1 MTLQALQSG
10 RVTKN
15 KQDGNREFIS
25 LLACVSA
32 IGKAIPP
39 LLIYK
44 GASGDLQSSWVEDV
58 TEDSETYFAATENG
72 WSSNKIGLSWLKN
85 VFERHTKP
93 ASPRARRLLLV
104 DGHSSHVNIAF
115 IDFAD
120 KHRIIVMIL
129 PPHTT
134 HRLQPLDVGLF
145 QPLSTAYSKEL
156 DDLMSKSGGLVSMS
170 KQMFFPMFKRAWD
183 KSFTIANIQHTFQKP
198 GIWPTDG
205 EEMIRRVTRP
215 PPLLEEHS
223 DNIKTPFSAKAIRH
237 FRIAFEDSP
246 TQRRVNKVFKATETM
261 ATKISILEH
270 ENRGLREA
278 IILEKKK
285 RKKGKRLNLCGEISE
300 GVEGYAPVTVGR
312 ALAYH
317 ETKEAVE
324 ALELQAKE
332 ERKIKRA
339 ANALKNKQLKEEKEA
354 KQAAAQLA
362 KELQGANPTS
372 PKTPSKQTKP
382 VAVKS
387 KKASV
392 ATPKAKKA
400 PALSKKPAKLRK
412 EVPDIVVV
420 EDEGW
425 EEVVT
430 QNRRGRQIKLPVRF
444 K

>member
-1 MTLQALQSG
+1 MTLQALQSS

-58 TEDSETYFAATENG
+58 TEDSETYFATTENG
-72 WSSNKIGLSWLKN
+72 WSSNKMGLSWLKN
-85 VFERHTKP
+85 VFETHTKP

-104 DGHSSHVNIAF
+104 DGHSSYVNMAF
-115 IDFAD
+115 INFAD

-129 PPHTT
+129 PPYTT

-170 KQMFFPMFKRAWD
+170 KRMFSPMFKRAWD
-183 KSFTIANIQHTFQKP
+183 KSFTVVNIQHAFQKP

-215 PPLLEEHS
+215 PPLLEEHYN
-223 DNIKTPFSAKAIRH
+223 NIKTPFSANAIRH

-261 ATKISILEH
+261 ATKISIFCYGPVLDR
-270 ENRGLREA
+270 NGRQLTPTVDIALDALRT
-278 IILEKKK
+278 L
-285 RKKGKRLNLCGEISE
+285 
-300 GVEGYAPVTVGR
+300 TV
-312 ALAYH
+312 
-317 ETKEAVE
+317 
-324 ALELQAKE
+324 
-332 ERKIKRA
+332 
-339 ANALKNKQLKEEKEA
+339 
-354 KQAAAQLA
+354 AQT
-362 KELQGANPTS
+362 Q
-372 PKTPSKQTKP
+372 QT
-382 VAVKS
+382 
-387 KKASV
+387 SV
-392 ATPKAKKA
+392 ACDP
-400 PALSKKPAKLRK
+400 
-412 EVPDIVVV
+412 
-420 EDEGW
+420 
-425 EEVVT
+425 
-430 QNRRGRQIKLPVRF
+430 
-444 K
+444 